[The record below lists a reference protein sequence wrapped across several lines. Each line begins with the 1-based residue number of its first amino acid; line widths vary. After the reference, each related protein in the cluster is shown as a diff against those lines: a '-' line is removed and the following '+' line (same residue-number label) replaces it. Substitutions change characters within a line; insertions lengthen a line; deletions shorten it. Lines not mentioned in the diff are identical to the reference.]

1 MTGTG
6 MSVVTQNNI
15 DSYNAAVNNINRNQ
29 KKNIIEVEKSLG
41 NLRDST
47 ASFLVSI
54 QSLQKA
60 LDSLKKQIFLNQC
73 MIDNWDVANP
83 PYIYQTEI
91 LV

>member
-41 NLRDST
+41 NLRSST

-83 PYIYQTEI
+83 PYIYQTDI
-91 LV
+91 LA

>member
-41 NLRDST
+41 NLRGST

-91 LV
+91 LA

>member
-1 MTGTG
+1 MAGTG

-15 DSYNAAVNNINRNQ
+15 DSYNAAVNSINRNQ

-41 NLRDST
+41 NLRGST

-73 MIDNWDVANP
+73 MIDNWGVANP

-91 LV
+91 LA

>member
-41 NLRDST
+41 NLRGST

-83 PYIYQTEI
+83 PYIYQTDI
-91 LV
+91 LA

>member
-6 MSVVTQNNI
+6 MNVITQNNI

-29 KKNIIEVEKSLG
+29 KRNIIEVENSLG
-41 NLRDST
+41 TLQNTTSG
-47 ASFLVSI
+47 FLVSI
-54 QSLQKA
+54 QSSQKA

-73 MIDNWDVANP
+73 MIDNWDVTNP